1 MEHQKILI
9 LLNEANHSKFATRK
23 WNIVNDNSK
32 SNYDATNKIT
42 SNTEI
47 SNFNLCDYNF
57 TYILR
62 DITVTAAPTTQ
73 LAFQNCASFA
83 KFITKIDGKTI
94 NDAENL
100 DLVMP
105 MYNLMKY
112 SSNYSETMGSL
123 WLLGNYKLLGNVVPQ
138 PALNAANVVLRNVAI
153 TVPLIYLSN
162 FWRSL

>member
-9 LLNEANHSKFATRK
+9 LLNEAKHSKFATRK

-73 LAFQNCASFA
+73 LAFQNCASFV
-83 KFITKIDGKTI
+83 
-94 NDAENL
+94 NL
-100 DLVMP
+100 SQR
-105 MYNLMKY
+105 LMEK
-112 SSNYSETMGSL
+112 
-123 WLLGNYKLLGNVVPQ
+123 Q
-138 PALNAANVVLRNVAI
+138 
-153 TVPLIYLSN
+153 
-162 FWRSL
+162 